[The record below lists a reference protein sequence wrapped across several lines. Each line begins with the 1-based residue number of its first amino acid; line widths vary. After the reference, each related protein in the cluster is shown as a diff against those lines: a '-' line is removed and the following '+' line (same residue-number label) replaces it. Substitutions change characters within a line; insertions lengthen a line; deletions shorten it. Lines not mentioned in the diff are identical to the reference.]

1 MPGTI
6 NGQDFQHAQ
15 IQFSVDTQQGA
26 PFTINSF
33 SALSYK
39 ATAKKN
45 PVRDSQGNIR
55 GYTVGQ
61 KETQGQFSALHSEWV
76 GTRRLILAAIPILPS
91 GLRAGILTVQFN
103 LNVTYGN
110 SLSNLF
116 TDQLLGVMFD
126 EDAFD
131 SKDDQ
136 QAIAKDVPL
145 FITDMI
151 LDSNSPIYYRP
162 Y

>member
-1 MPGTI
+1 MPTI

-15 IQFSVDTQQGA
+15 IQLSLDTGSGV

-39 ATAKKN
+39 VTAKKN

-55 GYTVGQ
+55 GFTINQ
-61 KETQGQFSALHSEWV
+61 KETQGQLTLLQSEWV
-76 GTRRLILAAIPILPS
+76 LDRRQILGMIPVLPS
-91 GLRAGILTVQFN
+91 GLPSGILTVQFN
-103 LNVTYGN
+103 FNVTYGN
-110 SLSNLF
+110 SLSSLF
-116 TDQLLGVMFD
+116 SDQLIGVMFD

-136 QAIAKDVPL
+136 MAIAKDVPL
-145 FITDMI
+145 FITDML
-151 LDSNSPIYYRP
+151 LDGRSPITYRP

>member
-1 MPGTI
+1 MPSI

-15 IQFSVDTQQGA
+15 IQLSLDTGQSA

-39 ATAKKN
+39 VTGKKI

-55 GYTVGQ
+55 GFTVGQ
-61 KETQGQFSALHSEWV
+61 KETQGQLSLLQSEWV
-76 GTRRLILAAIPILPS
+76 LDRRLILAAIPTLPN
-91 GLRAGILTVQFN
+91 GLPAGILTVQFN
-103 LNVTYGN
+103 FNVTYGN
-110 SLSNLF
+110 ALNNLF
-116 TDQLLGVMFD
+116 SDQLIGVMFD

-136 QAIAKDVPL
+136 NAISKDVPL
-145 FITDMI
+145 FITDML
-151 LDSNSPIYYRP
+151 LDGKSPIYYRP